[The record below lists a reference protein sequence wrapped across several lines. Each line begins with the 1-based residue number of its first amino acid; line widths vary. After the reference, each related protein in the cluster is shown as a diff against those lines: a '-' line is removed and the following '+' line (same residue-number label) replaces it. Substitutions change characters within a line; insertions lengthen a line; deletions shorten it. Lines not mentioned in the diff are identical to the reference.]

1 MSRDLDVTVDDQT
14 LLYRNVRNIKKLS
27 DKELEMGHSGSASWH
42 HMYKDSSWIFI
53 GGLNFDLTE
62 GDIICVFSQFGE
74 VVNINLVREKQ
85 TGKSRGFAFLCY
97 EDQRSTI
104 LAVDNLNGIQL
115 VGRTIR
121 VDHVENYKLPKEH
134 EDMDDVT
141 KRLQEEGCAPKPIP
155 LNIVKTEVKKEIK
168 HGKDGRDRKHEKGNK
183 DNEDGNSHR
192 RRHQHKKDR
201 KHRHRSEER
210 EGKRVKHRHRSS
222 SRDSTKKR
230 RD

>member
-1 MSRDLDVTVDDQT
+1 MG
-14 LLYRNVRNIKKLS
+14 LS
-27 DKELEMGHSGSASWH
+27 ASASWH

-74 VVNINLVREKQ
+74 VVNINLVREKK

-104 LAVDNLNGIQL
+104 LAVDNLNGIKL

-121 VDHVENYKLPKEH
+121 VDHVAEYKLPKDH

-141 KRLQEEGCAPKPIP
+141 KRLQDEGCAPKPIP
-155 LNIVKTEVKKEIK
+155 LNNVKREVKKELK
-168 HGKDGRDRKHEKGNK
+168 QEKDERD
-183 DNEDGNSHR
+183 HR
-192 RRHQHKKDR
+192 RHDRGEKIREDHHRHHKHKKDR
-201 KHRHRSEER
+201 KRSHRSRER
-210 EGKRVKHRHRSS
+210 DDKTCRHQKERSTSPQSSTWKTKR
-222 SRDSTKKR
+222 
-230 RD
+230 

>member
-1 MSRDLDVTVDDQT
+1 
-14 LLYRNVRNIKKLS
+14 
-27 DKELEMGHSGSASWH
+27 MGLSGSASWH

-74 VVNINLVREKQ
+74 VVNINLVREKK
-85 TGKSRGFAFLCY
+85 TGKSRGFGFLCY

-155 LNIVKTEVKKEIK
+155 LNIVKKEVKHEK
-168 HGKDGRDRKHEKGNK
+168 HERDRKHEKRDK
-183 DNEDGNSHR
+183 DRDDDHR
-192 RRHQHKKDR
+192 HHKHKKER
-201 KHRHRSEER
+201 KHRSEER
-210 EGKRVKHRHRSS
+210 KEKSHKHKHRSS
-222 SRDSTKKR
+222 SREPTKKR
-230 RD
+230 HD